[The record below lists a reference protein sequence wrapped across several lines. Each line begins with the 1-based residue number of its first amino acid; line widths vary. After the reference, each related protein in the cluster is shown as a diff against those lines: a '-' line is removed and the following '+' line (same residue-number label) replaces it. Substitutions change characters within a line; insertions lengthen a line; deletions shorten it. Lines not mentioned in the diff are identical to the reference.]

1 MDEKVSSIRFD
12 VSTLTLGE
20 MMAAE
25 EASGKPIEKLLSQ
38 GRGTLR
44 LLAVFVHQYR
54 NSGKPPNWNSL
65 ADLRLS
71 DSLPSTSPSSV
82 STGTPSSN
90 SD

>member
-1 MDEKVSSIRFD
+1 MSEKVSAIRFD
-12 VSTLTLGE
+12 VTSLTLGE

-25 EASGKPIEKLLSQ
+25 EASGKPIEKLLSS

-54 NSGKPPNWNSL
+54 NSGSVPSWSEL
-65 ADLRLS
+65 AGLRLS
-71 DSLPSTSPSSV
+71 DSLPSTSPSRD
-82 STGTPSSN
+82 STGVPSSS